1 MAVETHVRGISAAQ
15 TPGGGGL
22 QRHAHW
28 LLRAAIAVVFL
39 YHGFHKFLGPGIV
52 DFALG
57 LGLPPTVAAIVAAI
71 EILAG
76 TAILAGALMGG
87 SLGDFV
93 SRLAGIAV
101 VPVMIGAIAMVHW
114 GQWHFAATSSHP
126 MGGMEFPVVLL
137 LLGCYFAARGNQA

>member
-1 MAVETHVRGISAAQ
+1 MALETHVRASPTEQ
-15 TPGGGGL
+15 PPHGGL

-28 LLRAAIAVVFL
+28 LLRAAIAVVFG
-39 YHGFHKFLGPGIV
+39 YHGFHKFLGPGV
-52 DFALG
+52 VAFALDR
-57 LGLPPTVAAIVAAI
+57 GLPPTVACVVAAT

-76 TAILAGALMGG
+76 TAIVVGALVEGP
-87 SLGDFV
+87 LGDFV
-93 SRLAGIAV
+93 SRLAGVAV

-114 GQWHFAATSSHP
+114 GQWHFVATSTHP